1 MTSNLEQLAVLWWGN
16 WQLISGR
23 DDHEIVGGQVS
34 KQDKKIQNY
43 QNKMNSYLTDDE
55 AANSI
60 ITTPQSQWDAYQIAT
75 ANLNPDLKTRN
86 KKYQSALNDINVLEN
101 EKVNL
106 AQAGEM
112 MMNAYRDAINSTQNA
127 ADNMMYANSA
137 NAAIQA
143 WGAISGTPG
152 LASNPAAAAQTRMSA
167 QNMATLQNAQIQSNA
182 DQNIGNIYGQMA
194 NIPQVLSGIWAQ
206 NANTDLQKEQ
216 LDLQRQQLAQ
226 QAQQQSSW
234 SSTSSSSSSSSSK
247 SSSNSSNSN
256 SSLNVNQ
263 DTWEMFYWDKK
274 LDIWVDANGQVYIKN
289 AKDLWLSSSDVSNII
304 SEINKNRWWSSKNT
318 PVNTDN
324 QITGLKWWD
333 RNYLDKIKD
342 YNNNIKEQAIQKF
355 KDKWIVL

>member
-206 NANTDLQKEQ
+206 NANMDLQKEQ

-226 QAQQQSSW
+226 QTQQQSSW
-234 SSTSSSSSSSSSK
+234 NRWSSSVST
-247 SSSNSSNSN
+247 
-256 SSLNVNQ
+256 
-263 DTWEMFYWDKK
+263 TWLQWGENGEPTYNWQK
-274 LDIWVDANGQVYIKN
+274 LELWVDTNWNVYIKN
-289 AKDLWLSSSDVSNII
+289 ADKLWLSEWDIKNILSQIPSQTSSTGS
-304 SEINKNRWWSSKNT
+304 SEESSSTTEWTSVAPKWKKFDPSQLASYNALWSQILNR
-318 PVNTDN
+318 
-324 QITGLKWWD
+324 
-333 RNYLDKIKD
+333 
-342 YNNNIKEQAIQKF
+342 
-355 KDKWIVL
+355 

>member
-234 SSTSSSSSSSSSK
+234 NRWSSSVSTK
-247 SSSNSSNSN
+247 VPSNT
-256 SSLNVNQ
+256 
-263 DTWEMFYWDKK
+263 TWLQWGENGEPTYNWQK
-274 LDIWVDANGQVYIKN
+274 LELWVDTNWNVYIKN
-289 AKDLWLSSSDVSNII
+289 ADKLWLSEWDIKNILSQIPSQTSSTGS
-304 SEINKNRWWSSKNT
+304 SEESSSTTAWASVAPKWKRFDPSQLASYNALWSQILNR
-318 PVNTDN
+318 
-324 QITGLKWWD
+324 
-333 RNYLDKIKD
+333 
-342 YNNNIKEQAIQKF
+342 
-355 KDKWIVL
+355 

>member
-1 MTSNLEQLAVLWWGN
+1 MSNLDQLAVLAWGN
-16 WQLISGR
+16 WALVSGR
-23 DDHEIVGGQVS
+23 PDHEIVGWQIS

-43 QNKMNSYLTDDE
+43 TNKMNSYLTDDE
-55 AANSI
+55 AANNI

-86 KKYQSALNDINVLEN
+86 KKYQSALNDINILEN

-112 MMNAYRDAINSTQNA
+112 MMNAYRDAISSTQSA

-182 DQNIGNIYGQMA
+182 DQNIGNLYWQMA

-206 NANTDLQKEQ
+206 NANTDLQREQ
-216 LDLQRQQLAQ
+216 LDLQKQQLAQ

-234 SSTSSSSSSSSSK
+234 RNTSYNNNPNYSSKSNSSSSSSSSSNK
-247 SSSNSSNSN
+247 SSNSN
-256 SSLNVNQ
+256 SMLNVNE

-274 LDIWVDANGQVYIKN
+274 LDVWVDENWKIYIKN
-289 AKDLWLSSSDVSNII
+289 AKDLWLSSSDISNII
-304 SEINKNRWWSSKNT
+304 GEINKNRWWSNKNT
-318 PVNTDN
+318 PVNTDKKR
-324 QITGLKWWD
+324 TGKKLHDFNVVNVNDEVKP
-333 RNYLDKIKD
+333 R
-342 YNNNIKEQAIQKF
+342 
-355 KDKWIVL
+355 IVL

>member
-1 MTSNLEQLAVLWWGN
+1 MNEWSQQQTSNLDQLAILAWSN
-16 WQLISGR
+16 WALVSGR
-23 DDHEIVGGQVS
+23 PDHEIVGWQIS
-34 KQDKKIQNY
+34 KQDKKIQSY
-43 QNKMNSYLTDDE
+43 TDKMNGYLTDDE

-86 KKYQSALNDINVLEN
+86 KKYQSALNDINILEN

-106 AQAGEM
+106 AQAGKM
-112 MMNAYRDAINSTQNA
+112 MMNAYRDAINSTQSA

-206 NANTDLQKEQ
+206 NANTDLQQQQ

-226 QAQQQSSW
+226 QASRQYSWWSW
-234 SSTSSSSSSSSSK
+234 SSVVNTSVP
-247 SSSNSSNSN
+247 SNT
-256 SSLNVNQ
+256 
-263 DTWEMFYWDKK
+263 TWLQIDEDGKPTYNWQV
-274 LDIWVDANGQVYIKN
+274 LDLWVDTNGNVYIKN
-289 AKDLWLSSSDVSNII
+289 ADKLWLSEWDIKYILSSFEWQTNTWKSSATTENEETTSN
-304 SEINKNRWWSSKNT
+304 EEWHKRFNPNKWTSLNSFFFFLLNR
-318 PVNTDN
+318 
-324 QITGLKWWD
+324 
-333 RNYLDKIKD
+333 
-342 YNNNIKEQAIQKF
+342 
-355 KDKWIVL
+355 